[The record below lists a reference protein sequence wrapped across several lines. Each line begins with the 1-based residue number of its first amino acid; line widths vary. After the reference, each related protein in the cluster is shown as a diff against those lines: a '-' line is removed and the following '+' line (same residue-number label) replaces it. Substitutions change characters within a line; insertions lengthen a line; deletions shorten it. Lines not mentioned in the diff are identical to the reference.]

1 MVLDEWDAPALTKA
15 SLKAG
20 FGALV
25 ITAIGM
31 YFWKSCL
38 CGFSKTD
45 AAWALL
51 SFVFLFVAFF
61 GWFWLRIK
69 RRGK

>member
-15 SLKAG
+15 GLKAG
-20 FGALV
+20 VGAFIL
-25 ITAIGM
+25 TTIGM
-31 YFWKSCL
+31 YFSKGCL
-38 CGFSKTD
+38 CGFSRTD

-69 RRGK
+69 RRGC